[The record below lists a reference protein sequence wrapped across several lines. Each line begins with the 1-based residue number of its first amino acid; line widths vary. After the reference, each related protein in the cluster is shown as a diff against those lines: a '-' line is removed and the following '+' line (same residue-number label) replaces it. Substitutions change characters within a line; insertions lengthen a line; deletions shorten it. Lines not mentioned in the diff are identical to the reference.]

1 MNSSSS
7 EQQSIAAKIGN
18 IASVKTYNTQQV
30 WENNAMQVYRKKG
43 LTQGLTAKKSTWT

>member
-7 EQQSIAAKIGN
+7 EQQSIAKIGN
-18 IASVKTYNTQQV
+18 IASVKTYSTQQV